1 MEISKTETQ
10 ESIESISVGFI
21 KRLIPSIDLS
31 RMKKNTQISITKKKK
46 KCEDLTTAM
55 AGGRNFVMDA
65 YFVNRFLY
73 SELFV
78 CVAPRVGGFI
88 ESSCFF

>member
-10 ESIESISVGFI
+10 ERIESISVGFI

-31 RMKKNTQISITKKKK
+31 RMRKKYTNLHNKK
-46 KCEDLTTAM
+46 KCQDLATAM

-65 YFVNRFLY
+65 YFVYRFLY

-88 ESSCFF
+88 ETSCFF